1 MEYRRDDTSAIL
13 AELKRDLSAEHLEL
27 LEKFLAALRD
37 DVQAALRSQGRALSD
52 ISGLLSGL

>member
-52 ISGLLSGL
+52 ISGLLSDL

>member
-1 MEYRRDDTSAIL
+1 MEYKPDHTSAIL
-13 AELKRDLSAEHLEL
+13 ADLKRDLSAEQLEL

-52 ISGLLSGL
+52 ISGLLSDL

>member
-1 MEYRRDDTSAIL
+1 MEYKPNDTSAIL
-13 AELKRDLSAEHLEL
+13 ADLKRDLSAEHLEL

>member
-1 MEYRRDDTSAIL
+1 MEPKRGDTSDIL
-13 AELKRDLSAEHLEL
+13 ADLKRDLSAEHLQL

>member
-13 AELKRDLSAEHLEL
+13 ADLRRDLSAEQLEL

-52 ISGLLSGL
+52 ISGLLSDL

>member
-13 AELKRDLSAEHLEL
+13 AELKRDLSAEQLEL

-37 DVQAALRSQGRALSD
+37 DVQAVLRSQGRALSD

>member
-13 AELKRDLSAEHLEL
+13 ADLKRDLSAGQLEL

-37 DVQAALRSQGRALSD
+37 DVQAVLRSQGRALSD

>member
-13 AELKRDLSAEHLEL
+13 ADLKRDLSAEQLEL

-37 DVQAALRSQGRALSD
+37 DVQAVLRSQGRALSD